1 MNAFSTIIS
10 KTYDDTI
17 TWAYA
22 LKEILRDLNG
32 KTDNSPIIN
41 DDGGIVFTNGDSTTI
56 DVPLTLS
63 FFQGMYVRY
72 NDGNGTRDV
81 VQVLGADFLMTCK
94 LSAK

>member
-10 KTYDDTI
+10 KTYDDAI

-22 LKEILRDLNG
+22 SKEKLRDLNG

-41 DDGGIVFTNGDSTTI
+41 DDGGIVFTNGDSTTK
-56 DVPLTLS
+56 DVPLTLSNLVS

-72 NDGNGTRDV
+72 NDGNGT
-81 VQVLGADFLMTCK
+81 
-94 LSAK
+94 